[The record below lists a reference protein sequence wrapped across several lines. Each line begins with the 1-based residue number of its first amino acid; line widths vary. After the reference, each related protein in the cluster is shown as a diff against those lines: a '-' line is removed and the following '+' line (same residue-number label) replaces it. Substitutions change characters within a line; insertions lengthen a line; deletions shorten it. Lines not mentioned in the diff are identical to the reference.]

1 MSRNQSNRRGP
12 NSQKVEKKPFCK
24 VCCDAGKS
32 EKEYTSH
39 FVRDRDGNTT
49 CPTLLKQECRYCFR
63 AGHTVKF
70 CPVLKE
76 REQEKE
82 KYAKE
87 CARVERVKIA
97 EEKKKPVQTAN
108 AAPAR
113 NVGGGFAVLA
123 DDSDSDE
130 GSPRLEQ
137 RKEKNLVEKMMSPAG
152 IKYDEMTPSAQAFW
166 GRLATQKDA
175 TAYEKGQA
183 HFERVDIG
191 LTMEFPGAARFL
203 RANGTSIGAVMLNT
217 KQEKPKTQEE
227 DFPALSGAKSGAKSG
242 ANVSNVTLRPH
253 QQHFAAE
260 GASFAATLQKPKPQ
274 PKAAVQ
280 PKKAAVVSNRDAWS
294 DDEDSVA
301 EVRKIVSVLATFPEP
316 APFKPFKRIL
326 KWADAESSD
335 DEDDEP
341 YFSDGDSRRNR

>member
-12 NSQKVEKKPFCK
+12 NSSEKKPFCK

-39 FVRDRDGNTT
+39 FVKDRDGKVT
-49 CPTLLKQECRYCFR
+49 CPTLLGQECRYCFR

-82 KYAKE
+82 KYAKK
-87 CARVERVKIA
+87 CARADRERVVLEMVQA
-97 EEKKKPVQTAN
+97 ETRSLLKEKAPLCGGAF
-108 AAPAR
+108 AA
-113 NVGGGFAVLA
+113 LA
-123 DDSDSDE
+123 ADSDSDE

-175 TAYEKGQA
+175 SAYEKGRA
-183 HFERVDIG
+183 YFEKVDMG

-217 KQEKPKTQEE
+217 KYSKPKTQEE
-227 DFPALSGAKSGAKSG
+227 EFPALS
-242 ANVSNVTLRPH
+242 SNVTLRPH

-280 PKKAAVVSNRDAWS
+280 PKKAAVVVPVAQRDAWS
-294 DDEDSVA
+294 DDEDSTAKV
-301 EVRKIVSVLATFPEP
+301 VPTHTP
-316 APFKPFKRIL
+316 APAPLKRIL
-326 KWADAESSD
+326 NWADAESSD

>member
-1 MSRNQSNRRGP
+1 MSRQFNRRGS
-12 NSQKVEKKPFCK
+12 NASEKKTFCK

-39 FVRDRDGNTT
+39 FVKDRDGKVT
-49 CPTLLKQECRYCFR
+49 CPTLLGQECRYCFQ

-82 KYAKE
+82 KYAKK
-87 CARVERVKIA
+87 CARADKERVVLEMVKA
-97 EEKKKPVQTAN
+97 EARSLLKEKAPLCGGAF
-108 AAPAR
+108 AA
-113 NVGGGFAVLA
+113 LA
-123 DDSDSDE
+123 ADSDSDE

-137 RKEKNLVEKMMSPAG
+137 QKEKNLVEKMMSPVG

-175 TAYEKGQA
+175 SAYEKGQA
-183 HFERVDIG
+183 YFERVDIG

-227 DFPALSGAKSGAKSG
+227 EFPALSG

-280 PKKAAVVSNRDAWS
+280 QKQLQVVVPVVQRDAWS
-294 DDEDSVA
+294 DDED
-301 EVRKIVSVLATFPEP
+301 TP
-316 APFKPFKRIL
+316 APLPVQSNPFKRIL
-326 KWADAESSD
+326 NWADAESSD
-335 DEDDEP
+335 DEDEEP

>member
-12 NSQKVEKKPFCK
+12 NSSEKKPFCK

-32 EKEYTSH
+32 EKQYTSH
-39 FVRDRDGNTT
+39 FVKDRDGKVT
-49 CPTLLKQECRYCFR
+49 CPTLLGQECRYCFR

-82 KYAKE
+82 KYAKK
-87 CARVERVKIA
+87 CARADRERVVLEMVQA
-97 EEKKKPVQTAN
+97 ETRSLLKEKAPLCGGAF
-108 AAPAR
+108 AA
-113 NVGGGFAVLA
+113 LA
-123 DDSDSDE
+123 ADSDSDSDE

-175 TAYEKGQA
+175 SAYEKGQA
-183 HFERVDIG
+183 YFEKVDMG

-217 KQEKPKTQEE
+217 KYAKPKTQEE
-227 DFPALSGAKSGAKSG
+227 EFPALS
-242 ANVSNVTLRPH
+242 SNVTLRPH
-253 QQHFAAE
+253 QKSFAYGE
-260 GASFAATLQKPKPQ
+260 TSFAAKLFAAVTAPKP
-274 PKAAVQ
+274 VMQ
-280 PKKAAVVSNRDAWS
+280 PKKAAVVVPVVQRDAWS

-301 EVRKIVSVLATFPEP
+301 EVAKIVSVMAAAP
-316 APFKPFKRIL
+316 APAPLKRIL
-326 KWADAESSD
+326 NWADAESSD